1 MRFRNLFRFIKHINK
16 IGICSEKK
24 RIAYS
29 ISHIVVM
36 AISCVFAYFTYYLIA
51 NGNEIMSN
59 HGFIVWLFSLFG
71 IALSAFIAIM
81 CFLQGFIAQIA
92 TIVYAS
98 IYVYKA
104 EERSLNIT
112 ALVIS
117 SVSFVAIIAA
127 TVILF
132 VLL

>member
-71 IALSAFIAIM
+71 IALSAFIAIKV
-81 CFLQGFIAQIA
+81 LSHKSQ
-92 TIVYAS
+92 
-98 IYVYKA
+98 
-104 EERSLNIT
+104 L
-112 ALVIS
+112 S
-117 SVSFVAIIAA
+117 SMLPFTFTKLKKEA
-127 TVILF
+127 
-132 VLL
+132 